1 MPLIFPRLNEELLC
15 ELLRIHIIHI
25 SIFAEYQFNILE
37 SLLGGGGG
45 RGSAHSLHP
54 PPRSASASY
63 LLDFEIILAKLYYF
77 LFFFHIF
84 KKIADFPSTKALL
97 GVN

>member
-37 SLLGGGGG
+37 SLLGGRGGEAVRTPCTLPLG
-45 RGSAHSLHP
+45 PRLHRIYWILKLFWP
-54 PPRSASASY
+54 NCITFYFFSY
-63 LLDFEIILAKLYYF
+63 
-77 LFFFHIF
+77 F
-84 KKIADFPSTKALL
+84 KKNCGFSIY
-97 GVN
+97 

>member
-37 SLLGGGGG
+37 SLLEGGGGE
-45 RGSAHSLHP
+45 RQCALP
-54 PPRSASASY
+54 A
-63 LLDFEIILAKLYYF
+63 
-77 LFFFHIF
+77 
-84 KKIADFPSTKALL
+84 PSP
-97 GVN
+97 